1 MNRDVTRADAM
12 LARVRHAL
20 GHPRAGD
27 GARVVAVERRLASP
41 PRRPIPTRASGPATE
56 LGAHFV
62 ARLREQS
69 ATVIEVAGPEA
80 IPGAIAAALA
90 ELRLPARLR
99 YGDDPFL
106 AGLPWHTA
114 SSLAPSTGPAEP
126 ADEVGLSHAVAG
138 IAETGTLVLAS
149 GAANPTTLAFLPKTH
164 FVGVNR
170 TSIVGALEEAFD
182 AVRAEL
188 GRHTMPR
195 SLNLIS
201 GPSRTGDIGGR
212 LVMGAHGPQRLIVI
226 VY

>member
-1 MNRDVTRADAM
+1 MNRDVTRAAAM

-41 PRRPIPTRASGPATE
+41 LRHPIPARASGPATE

-99 YGDDPFL
+99 CGADPFL
-106 AGLPWHTA
+106 IGLPWHTA

-182 AVRAEL
+182 AVRADL

-212 LVMGAHGPQRLIVI
+212 LVMGAHGPQRLIVM